1 MANTTP
7 TTPPSRIAPE
17 WERDTS
23 VSVLAHELE
32 TERTTS
38 PPTVSEPE
46 NVPVPQRVR
55 AAPGKNPRFCIR
67 TPLQRAEDEQK
78 AVAMHLAGKSQPQ
91 IAQALGVAQS
101 TITLDLKRVRL
112 RWEAT
117 LTEDMAQH
125 KAAELQT
132 IAHIQGEAL
141 TAWHQS
147 KRTNAKFLDIALKAS
162 LRRARLLGLDA
173 DIPHHLPSPE
183 IGDVNA
189 LQIRLEKYSAMFS
202 MPVHD
207 GASIVELPSADGAH
221 TNGSYSDPAENIP

>member
-23 VSVLAHELE
+23 VSVLANELE

-55 AAPGKNPRFCIR
+55 AAPGKNPRF
-67 TPLQRAEDEQK
+67 
-78 AVAMHLAGKSQPQ
+78 
-91 IAQALGVAQS
+91 
-101 TITLDLKRVRL
+101 
-112 RWEAT
+112 
-117 LTEDMAQH
+117 
-125 KAAELQT
+125 
-132 IAHIQGEAL
+132 
-141 TAWHQS
+141 
-147 KRTNAKFLDIALKAS
+147 